1 MAGFTTSALST
12 YTVEDKADLKL
23 KTVFG
28 AVSMPLFTIREGIK
42 YSEKLPYLTTDP
54 QMQADTTCAAI
65 NVSGDGGTFGQ
76 ITLTVD
82 GVKFEDGWCFKDLE
96 TKFTQKYLRAG
107 AGQDENSANEVMDD
121 VFADYTA
128 RITKKMEIAIWQS
141 SKTQGGSN
149 TNFKQFNGFIQTLET
164 AGGYVNQQTV
174 AGTSYTSILTSNI
187 LTIMDN
193 QWLATPADMRRQEGL
208 VTVMGDDTFD
218 KLIIA
223 LKNANNYNWTATSA
237 DAGKREL
244 VYPGTTMKVIAVPG
258 LNADN
263 NAALP
268 AIFKNRIL
276 TFTKDNFVVGTDMIS
291 DIDDWKTWFEL
302 KDDKYYSRMR
312 FKMTT
317 GIFFTDRVV
326 SFATA

>member
-1 MAGFTTSALST
+1 MAGFTVSSLSN

-23 KTVFG
+23 KGVYG
-28 AVSMPLFTIREGIK
+28 AVSMPLFTVREGIK

-54 QMQADTTCAAI
+54 QMQADSTCASI
-65 NVSGDGGTFGQ
+65 NVSGDGGTIAQ

-82 GVKFEDGWCFKDLE
+82 GIKFEDGWCFKDLE
-96 TKFTQKYLRAG
+96 SKFTQKYLRAG
-107 AGQDENSANEVMDD
+107 AKIDENSANELVNTIMD
-121 VFADYTA
+121 DYTA
-128 RITKKMEIAIWQS
+128 RIAKKMEAAIWQS

-149 TNFKQFNGFIQTLET
+149 TNFKQFNGFLQTLET

-174 AGTSYTSILTSNI
+174 AGTSYASITTANV

-193 QWLATPADMRRQEGL
+193 QWLAVPADLKRNDNL
-208 VTVMGDDTFD
+208 VTAMGDDTFD

-244 VYPGTTMKVIAVPG
+244 VYPGTTMKIVAVPG

-263 NAALP
+263 NSSLP
-268 AIFKNRIL
+268 AVFKNRII
-276 TFTKDNFVVGTDMIS
+276 TFEKDNLVVGTDMIS
-291 DIDDWKTWFEL
+291 DMDDWTTWYET
-302 KDDKYYSRMR
+302 KEDKLYTRNRY
-312 FKMTT
+312 KITT
-317 GIFFTDRVV
+317 GVFFTDRVV

>member
-1 MAGFTTSALST
+1 MAGFTTSGLSN
-12 YTVEDKADLKL
+12 YTIEDKADLKL
-23 KTVFG
+23 KGVFG

-42 YSEKLPYLTTDP
+42 SAEKLPYVTTDP
-54 QMQADTTCAAI
+54 KMQADTTCASQ
-65 NVSGDGGTFGQ
+65 NVSGDGGTFAQ

-82 GVKFEDGWCFKDLE
+82 GIKYEDGWCFKDLE
-96 TKFTQKYLRAG
+96 AKFTQKFLRSG
-107 AGQDENSANEVMDD
+107 AKMDENAANQVMD
-121 VFADYTA
+121 VIFQDYTA
-128 RITKKMEIAIWQS
+128 RLAKVHEIAIWQS

-174 AGTSYTSILTSNI
+174 AGTSYTSITTANI

-193 QWLATPADMRRQEGL
+193 QWLATPADLKRNDGL
-208 VTVMGDDTFD
+208 VTCMGDDTFD

-244 VYPGTTMKVIAVPG
+244 VYPGTTMKVVAVPG

-263 NAALP
+263 NASLP
-268 AIFKNRIL
+268 ALFKNRII
-276 TFTKDNFVVGTDMIS
+276 TFEKDNFVVGTDMIS
-291 DIDDWKTWFEL
+291 DMEDWMTWYEK
-302 KDDKYYSRMR
+302 KDDKFYSRLR
-312 FKMTT
+312 YKLTT
-317 GIFFTDRVV
+317 GVFFTDRVV